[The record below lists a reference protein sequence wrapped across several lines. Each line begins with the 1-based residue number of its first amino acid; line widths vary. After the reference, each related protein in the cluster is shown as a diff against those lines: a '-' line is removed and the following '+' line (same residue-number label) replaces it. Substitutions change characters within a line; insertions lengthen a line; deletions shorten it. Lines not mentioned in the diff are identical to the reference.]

1 MARKGAIAMPSSPK
15 SASKPNPRA
24 RQPQRAA
31 AMGYAAVVLT
41 TIGCLGLVGF
51 VAFLHSAALMFD
63 PRAGLIGQFSAW
75 GGWAEA
81 AVFGAVGAKSA
92 LAAWAD
98 LLANLRELR
107 ACIQLFLR

>member
-1 MARKGAIAMPSSPK
+1 MAHWSTPK
-15 SASKPNPRA
+15 RPPKPAQPR
-24 RQPQRAA
+24 RAA

-41 TIGCLGLVGF
+41 TVAVFGVIGI
-51 VAFLHSAALMFD
+51 VAVWHSAALVFD
-63 PRAGLIGQFSAW
+63 PRAGVIGQFSAW

-98 LLANLRELR
+98 LFANLRELR
-107 ACIQLFLR
+107 ACVQLFLR

>member
-1 MARKGAIAMPSSPK
+1 MAHRSIPK
-15 SASKPNPRA
+15 RLMKPAQPR
-24 RQPQRAA
+24 RAA
-31 AMGYAAVVLT
+31 AMGYAAVVLVT
-41 TIGCLGLVGF
+41 VAAFGLVGIGA
-51 VAFLHSAALMFD
+51 VMHSAALVFD

-98 LLANLRELR
+98 LFANLRELR
-107 ACIQLFLR
+107 ACVQLFLR